1 MNKLVGERDWSAQEI
16 CHLLLNLPLS
26 SGSRETLNVN
36 CRPLDQQPSRITI
49 ENGEVETAGK
59 SVYEKYM
66 DRPPELADL
75 TLLDFLRHFDFKKY
89 QRRPRAPARVLQYFP
104 QYKADSEGDQYDDY
118 CRVKMTLHHPFRA
131 IDDLLGQD
139 DERFGTW
146 MDAYAVC
153 RSTHYHPESD
163 GLPREIQLPDD
174 EFEEASF
181 DGDVDDDPNT
191 GGWGFSG
198 TVALPWFRFLP
209 SFYYRNTVI

>member
-1 MNKLVGERDWSAQEI
+1 
-16 CHLLLNLPLS
+16 
-26 SGSRETLNVN
+26 
-36 CRPLDQQPSRITI
+36 
-49 ENGEVETAGK
+49 
-59 SVYEKYM
+59 
-66 DRPPELADL
+66 
-75 TLLDFLRHFDFKKY
+75 
-89 QRRPRAPARVLQYFP
+89 
-104 QYKADSEGDQYDDY
+104 
-118 CRVKMTLHHPFRA
+118 MTLHHPFRA
-131 IDDLLGQD
+131 IDNLLGQD